1 MTRLVYT
8 HLGVELAPNHK
19 VWPFLK
25 ETTDPRATTTWR
37 RTLQLMEVELIRTQ
51 PEPKLGRPTNPS
63 RQPVRVRL
71 EPCTRPACGNP
82 APRLL
87 FLPGF
92 KPFPIPPPTF
102 SRTSSLGCPELL
114 LLRLP
119 VEILHCSWI
128 PSLADEQL
136 QVRRPSTEMQGRLKS
151 LILKSSQE
159 AIQLELPDIP
169 GPSVPG
175 PNAQPQ
181 APPRLVPISAVP
193 TAHTSS
199 CANCAS
205 APARRNLKRNA
216 SASEPIVESDDD
228 DFMPPTKQHAH
239 ARARVSSS
247 VTGADLRRAMG
258 HPACSKAPSVRCAPS
273 VFNKFIEHLSMPQR
287 KKISDLGFGGLLQ
300 LPAEGLEC
308 SDLLAF
314 LMDKLNPESMILE
327 VGHEGGLP
335 VNELAVQ
342 KVFKLPNGDMDPPS
356 STEEENTRAL
366 VEFRKLV
373 HVERDKD
380 VKCNHL
386 FDLMRKLQ
394 LDNALAIRIFFVVA
408 FNKLL
413 FPAVDNNIRGQDAFM
428 TKNWSQ
434 FGNMNWCKALVNEL
448 RHAAITW
455 RSERKKSIPGCA
467 IFLIVF
473 YLDNLLCRYSIDHL
487 CTPRAK
493 FFHKSVMENII
504 REDRRKD
511 RDGKETF
518 GNLQLRNVA
527 NTCYHQTASPQNGIP
542 AAADSIS
549 SPAFTGTAE
558 LRSLI
563 SEIPH
568 SPSRNKASDGL
579 KLFDANSS
587 QAIRS
592 IQCGTQMLLESHS
605 EFIHTMKIAFE
616 EVVVENR
623 RKERDTT
630 NKRPVEE
637 HQSRQNQESSFFQR
651 GSDINDG
658 IQPQCSN
665 APSHLISHEPH
676 IACTTPVAV
685 AQDAHEKNE
694 LDRVH
699 SDGNLHH
706 SMFNYVSG
714 FAQDELPAS
723 SDVATAQQ
731 NIRESIFNTTP
742 LQMAPY
748 IDSFAP
754 DIDKLIQELSQAEK
768 NAKLRISEHHVNH
781 VPTVTEDTPVVSI
794 DCIVPTAPEGGCTQ
808 PVSPLH
814 EEASSIGRH
823 VGEHSENNVIM
834 GAAPMH
840 SDLGQELHVQT
851 HVSSPAS
858 DENTNLN
865 EPISAST
872 ASDSSDEADDAES
885 CPASDSSDEADDAES
900 CPASDSSDDGDDVES
915 YPISEFANTQDAS
928 GYHIRARQRID
939 RLANVP
945 PRYRSPF
952 KCKTPSPAID
962 MTNAVVVRRKFSTYP
977 LNQSRRI
984 VIQGPAQLLSCD
996 QIAQSFADGAPLWR
1010 TFMSYFVECLRDD
1023 EEVYRPKCVGFRVFL
1038 SGALGVSP
1046 HYSTSHLLFYISNQ

>member
-1 MTRLVYT
+1 
-8 HLGVELAPNHK
+8 
-19 VWPFLK
+19 
-25 ETTDPRATTTWR
+25 
-37 RTLQLMEVELIRTQ
+37 
-51 PEPKLGRPTNPS
+51 
-63 RQPVRVRL
+63 
-71 EPCTRPACGNP
+71 
-82 APRLL
+82 
-87 FLPGF
+87 
-92 KPFPIPPPTF
+92 
-102 SRTSSLGCPELL
+102 
-114 LLRLP
+114 
-119 VEILHCSWI
+119 
-128 PSLADEQL
+128 
-136 QVRRPSTEMQGRLKS
+136 MQGRLKS

-159 AIQLELPDIP
+159 AIQLDLPDIP
-169 GPSVPG
+169 GLSVPG

-342 KVFKLPNGDMDPPS
+342 KVFKLPNGDMDLPS

-504 REDRRKD
+504 REDRRTEMG
-511 RDGKETF
+511 RRHLGTY
-518 GNLQLRNVA
+518 RNVA

-568 SPSRNKASDGL
+568 SPSRNKASNGL

-592 IQCGTQMLLESHS
+592 IQCG
-605 EFIHTMKIAFE
+605 
-616 EVVVENR
+616 
-623 RKERDTT
+623 
-630 NKRPVEE
+630 
-637 HQSRQNQESSFFQR
+637 
-651 GSDINDG
+651 
-658 IQPQCSN
+658 
-665 APSHLISHEPH
+665 HEPH

-694 LDRVH
+694 LDRAH

-794 DCIVPTAPEGGCTQ
+794 DCIVPAAPEGGCTQ

-865 EPISAST
+865 EPMSAST
-872 ASDSSDEADDAES
+872 
-885 CPASDSSDEADDAES
+885 
-900 CPASDSSDDGDDVES
+900 ASDSSDDGDDVES
-915 YPISEFANTQDAS
+915 YPISEFVNTQDAS

-1038 SGALGVSP
+1038 LGALGLVLILSSLYAVQELLNHDEERPGSCSYPDLAALIRLGADIGELDVYKVKLFFVPIRSDDRYTVYCLNMVQHRIDVFDSSNEDHEAYQKTIGDTVVPRLNVLFQKLTNGKFRDFSNWKRPIINIIKENEPNDSP
-1046 HYSTSHLLFYISNQ
+1046 FIGMKIMEHWDGHNLHLQQNTVDKPD

>member
-1 MTRLVYT
+1 MGLRSLQVIYL
-8 HLGVELAPNHK
+8 HYRISNSVAGPN
-19 VWPFLK
+19 
-25 ETTDPRATTTWR
+25 
-37 RTLQLMEVELIRTQ
+37 
-51 PEPKLGRPTNPS
+51 EPKLGRPTNPS

-71 EPCTRPACGNP
+71 GPCTRPACANP

-102 SRTSSLGCPELL
+102 SRTSSLGCPNCFFY
-114 LLRLP
+114 
-119 VEILHCSWI
+119 VF
-128 PSLADEQL
+128 PSKSSIVPGFRRWL
-136 QVRRPSTEMQGRLKS
+136 VRRPSTEMQGRLKS

-159 AIQLELPDIP
+159 AIQLDLPDIP
-169 GPSVPG
+169 GSSVPG

-300 LPAEGLEC
+300 LPTEGLEC

-373 HVERDKD
+373 HAERDKD

-386 FDLMRKLQ
+386 LDLMRKLQ

-527 NTCYHQTASPQNGIP
+527 NTCYHHTASPQNGIP

-549 SPAFTGTAE
+549 SPAFTSTAE

-563 SEIPH
+563 SEILH

-651 GSDINDG
+651 G
-658 IQPQCSN
+658 
-665 APSHLISHEPH
+665 HEPH

-694 LDRVH
+694 LDRAH

-706 SMFNYVSG
+706 SMFNY
-714 FAQDELPAS
+714 
-723 SDVATAQQ
+723 
-731 NIRESIFNTTP
+731 
-742 LQMAPY
+742 
-748 IDSFAP
+748 
-754 DIDKLIQELSQAEK
+754 
-768 NAKLRISEHHVNH
+768 
-781 VPTVTEDTPVVSI
+781 DTPVVSI

-840 SDLGQELHVQT
+840 SDLG
-851 HVSSPAS
+851 
-858 DENTNLN
+858 
-865 EPISAST
+865 
-872 ASDSSDEADDAES
+872 
-885 CPASDSSDEADDAES
+885 
-900 CPASDSSDDGDDVES
+900 
-915 YPISEFANTQDAS
+915 QDAS

-1038 SGALGVSP
+1038 SGALGELLNHDEERPGSCSYPDLAALIRLGADIGELDVYKVKLFFVPIRSDDRYTVYCLNMVQHRIDVFDSSNEDHEAYQKTIGDTVVPRLNVLFQKLTNGKFRDFSNWKRPIINIIKENKLNDSP
-1046 HYSTSHLLFYISNQ
+1046 FIGMKIMEHWDGHNLHLQQNTISQTDLRSEKLSYMLYHSVNQKKRLPWDLEAYRPH